1 MHRNTVT
8 ARAPGGWSCAA
19 VGRDLAVG
27 GAGGPGTA
35 WRPRAVRAPT
45 SAHDA
50 LSRRVMTQLRRQS
63 SSPGDISVTVTWP
76 AVKAGC
82 EALQAHEEALLLPRQ
97 AGILQPQGAV
107 SPELQQSFCQEVM
120 FRKQS
125 QVREAQLPL
134 LRQATCMQ
142 LAQPVDL
149 LRWRCEGLCIARAQS
164 VVDRVNDVVDHAP
177 QCLRHCVGGA
187 TDTPASPRPPAVL
200 CRWILQLWTTTRR
213 LRTHGVTLFSAY
225 TKRTAKRE
233 EPREGSWPACGA
245 DHLPLRKSAA
255 SLLAC
260 SASRCSSN

>member
-1 MHRNTVT
+1 VHRNTVT

-187 TDTPASPRPPAVL
+187 TDTPS
-200 CRWILQLWTTTRR
+200 
-213 LRTHGVTLFSAY
+213 
-225 TKRTAKRE
+225 
-233 EPREGSWPACGA
+233 
-245 DHLPLRKSAA
+245 LPSAA
-255 SLLAC
+255 GRAVSLDSATVDYDARC
-260 SASRCSSN
+260 EHTASRCSRPIRRERRRGKNLARDPGRPVAPITCP